1 MKSIYTK
8 PTMKIIDLGA
18 EDVITTSAEP
28 GHDEENEEM

>member
-18 EDVITTSAEP
+18 EDVITTSA